1 MDGAEHRRARG
12 RCHDHGPTCQRE
24 GGEDIVRGANRPTG
38 EENQSPAGSTVVPRQ
53 WPSFWWSRRWVSM
66 GKGRGHGGG
75 VDFTGGGLEEAN
87 HGGVAELS
95 RR

>member
-1 MDGAEHRRARG
+1 M
-12 RCHDHGPTCQRE
+12 GPRVSERE
-24 GGEDIVRGANRPTG
+24 GKTSSGGANRPTG
-38 EENQSPAGSTVVPRQ
+38 EENQSPAGSTAVPRQ
-53 WPSFWWSRRWVSM
+53 WPSFRWSRRWVSM

-87 HGGVAELS
+87 HGGVAQLS